1 VTGGAIQKRVSTPSR
16 GGTGEQRCGGPYI
29 GRRFPRSDFPSLL
42 FFFRKLSFTAFAALT
57 GETRH
62 AATPAVDD
70 AWRTCETT
78 GREIPAGDNTVHTYK
93 KLHAD

>member
-1 VTGGAIQKRVSTPSR
+1 VRFKSASR
-16 GGTGEQRCGGPYI
+16 PRAEGEQANSGAVGRTLAAGFRVLTFLRC
-29 GRRFPRSDFPSLL
+29 S